1 MPDPYNNAL
10 ISTGKIAALTP
21 FPPQS
26 LPCPPVIST
35 LFALLLPV
43 ANALSSQGD
52 LVPLRWD
59 PAPIHASP
67 ATFRQAG
74 GRTLIAGRDTFHLYK
89 RGSDQQAI
97 LYLYARQ
104 GHNLVLQ
111 DSATLPT
118 WHAHCPIHMR
128 KDRHGSRLWTEV
140 VGDAGTGT
148 LQLVELGN
156 GIREGRLVQT
166 YRLTRSYVLGELG
179 TRQELHCK
187 ANPHNGQW
195 SIGCALSSRTPRAK
209 ARSIEVRF
217 QAGPAASK
225 SESSKSPAQACLAQS
240 ASKEHFLSDTIPLGS
255 EPREKLLVGMHG
267 ALECL
272 ER

>member
-1 MPDPYNNAL
+1 MIVP
-10 ISTGKIAALTP
+10 
-21 FPPQS
+21 
-26 LPCPPVIST
+26 
-35 LFALLLPV
+35 LFALLFPV
-43 ANALSSQGD
+43 ATALSTQGD

-59 PAPIHASP
+59 SALVHVSP

-74 GRTLIAGRDTFHLYK
+74 GRTLITGRDTFHLYK

-118 WHAHCPIHMR
+118 WYAHCPLRIH
-128 KDRHGSRLWTEV
+128 KDARGSRIWAEI

-148 LQLVELGN
+148 LQLVELGI

-166 YRLTRSYVLGELG
+166 HRLTRSYVLGELG
-179 TRQELHCK
+179 TRQELQCK

-209 ARSIEVRF
+209 VRTVEVRF
-217 QAGPAASK
+217 QAGPSGPAHVSP
-225 SESSKSPAQACLAQS
+225 EGKSPSCLAQRIWQG
-240 ASKEHFLSDTIPLGS
+240 HFLSDTIPLGS
-255 EPREKLLVGMHG
+255 EPRENLLVGLAG
-267 ALECL
+267 TLECL
-272 ER
+272 EQ